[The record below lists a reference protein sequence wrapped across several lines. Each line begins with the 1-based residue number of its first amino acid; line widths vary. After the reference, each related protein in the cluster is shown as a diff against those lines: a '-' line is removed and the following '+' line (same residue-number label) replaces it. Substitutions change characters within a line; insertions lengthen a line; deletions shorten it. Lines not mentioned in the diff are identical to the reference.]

1 MTASGASLGPIL
13 EALYA
18 RIPMGMRLGLDAMK
32 SAAAR
37 FDHPEASFAA
47 VHVAGT
53 NGKGS
58 VSAMLE
64 SIARAAGLRTGLYT
78 SPHLCRFAERIRIDG
93 EPIDDA
99 WLGAL
104 LARALADEANLSFF
118 EAATLAA
125 FLAFREARV
134 DLAVV
139 EVGLGGRLDAT
150 NILPRPRAAA
160 ITRIALDHTARL
172 GPTLVDIAREKAG
185 IAKPG
190 LELITGPMAPEVLAA
205 IEEVAHAKGA
215 TVTPAPELLQR
226 FGRVPPVGLPG
237 AHQRENARVA
247 VALAEHLA
255 LPADAIARGLAD
267 VHWPGRLERIGPY
280 LLDAAHNPD
289 GAAALVRHIAT
300 LGIPPARTC
309 LVFGALSEKE
319 WEPMLDT
326 LAPVAASHV
335 YVAPSA
341 MTSALRPAVNPHEMA
356 ARVPGLAA
364 SSVAEAMA
372 RADAARSDLIVVAGS
387 ILLIGAVRAR
397 LLSLPCD
404 PGVAL

>member
-1 MTASGASLGPIL
+1 VIASGASLGPIL

-18 RIPMGMRLGLDAMK
+18 RIPMGMRLGLEAME

-58 VSAMLE
+58 VSAMVE

-99 WLGAL
+99 RLGAL
-104 LARALADEANLSFF
+104 VVRALADEANLSFF
-118 EAATLAA
+118 EAATLSA

-134 DLAVV
+134 DVAVV

-150 NILPRPRAAA
+150 NILPRPKAAA

-185 IAKPG
+185 IAKAG
-190 LELITGPMAPEVLAA
+190 LELVTGPMPPDVLAA

-215 TVTPAPELLQR
+215 TVTPAPELVR
-226 FGRVPPVGLPG
+226 PFAMGLAG
-237 AHQRENARVA
+237 AHQRDNARVA
-247 VALAEHLA
+247 VALAERLA
-255 LPADAIARGLAD
+255 LPAEAMARGLAD
-267 VHWPGRLERIGPY
+267 VRWPGRLERIGPY

-289 GAAALVRHIAT
+289 GVASLVRHVAT
-300 LGIPPARTC
+300 LGVSPERTC

-319 WEPMLDT
+319 WAPMIDA
-326 LAPVAASHV
+326 LAPMARTRV

-341 MTSALRPAVNPHEMA
+341 LTSASRPAVSPSDMA

-364 SSVAEAMA
+364 SSVAEALLW
-372 RADAARSDLIVVAGS
+372 ADPRERGCDLVVVAGS
-387 ILLIGAVRAR
+387 ILLIGAVRAK